1 MSEWGPIFDEAQREY
16 DTPPDWKDDV
26 DQPEFDEDDWEGYGY

>member
-16 DTPPDWKDDV
+16 DTPPDWNDV